1 MTEAT
6 GLRAGKA
13 IEILTRQQRRR
24 KIAESRLAQGL
35 DTVHARAIDE
45 RAGLFELALRFIPP
59 SLPASGIG
67 KQWRPERLTPSN
79 IRIKGPGGGMV
90 VESVHYPKDDQP
102 VLVRARTRISEDDR
116 PALLS
121 PVYSLHFHDV
131 SDLDPFFSRVD
142 FTLTQPGIEA
152 ALAGSPASE
161 TDSTPLIDYLN
172 KDYASFRRL
181 MLDNMTLWDSTWR
194 ERSPADLG
202 VVIIETLAYAA
213 DYLSYYQDAAATEAY
228 LFTAWRRTSVRR
240 HARLAGYRMH
250 EGCSARVWVHIA
262 VHSSLDLR
270 KGTQFTTGKSNTV
283 LPGEPAEPVGDDQ
296 GDLRIFEA
304 ITGRTL
310 DPRQNGIPIY
320 TWGASESTLRQ
331 NAFHATLAGTSLNL
345 KAGDTIV
352 FEMAELSANGDIADN
367 AVPGPRH
374 AVRLSADPLEGEDT
388 LYGVPITRIEWLP
401 EDAVPVDLPVRVP
414 GGGPVQSTVARGNIV
429 LADMGQSV
437 GPFALPMVPERGLYR
452 PELPHQGIT
461 FAEAYDPSA
470 PAAATAT
477 LRQDPTRAL
486 PCVTLYKRVP
496 GLGQVSTSWTPVAD
510 LLSSDGFDR
519 HFVVEVE
526 TGGASFLRFGD
537 GELGRRP
544 SKLTRFEARYRVG
557 DGSRGNIGADTL
569 NSVYAAGISSA
580 SAVRSVRNPLPA
592 QGGTAFENKDSA
604 RLAASSVSERR
615 YRSITPDDYAR
626 IARRHPEVN
635 SAFMERRSAGTSEID
650 VLFVQRRGGLPWDS
664 EFAET
669 IRTYIEPTRMLG
681 RTIEVVPPR
690 FTGARIEL
698 EIEVAPPAFGSPVQA
713 ALEDRFQSGI
723 RASGER
729 GFFYPDN
736 FRFGQPLYL
745 SAVLAAAMEIDNV
758 RSVRAIRFEAGAPEW
773 VDHLAEGVIRPEP
786 NHIVRVPGN
795 PREPEQGQIAF
806 VLKGDR

>member
-6 GLRAGKA
+6 AIKAGRA

-24 KIAESRLAQGL
+24 KIGESKVAQGL

-45 RAGLFELALRFIPP
+45 KAGLYELALRFVPASP
-59 SLPASGIG
+59 PASGVG

-90 VESVHYPKDDQP
+90 VESVHYPKNDDP
-102 VLVRARTRISEDDR
+102 ILVRARTRFFEDDR

-131 SDLDPFFSRVD
+131 PDLDPFFSRVD
-142 FTLTQPGIEA
+142 FNLAQRGSEA
-152 ALAGSPASE
+152 AMAGPAGSE

-181 MLDNMTLWDSTWR
+181 MLDNMTLWDPTWR
-194 ERSPADLG
+194 ERNPADLG

-262 VHSSLDLR
+262 VHSRLDLR
-270 KGTQFTTGKSNTV
+270 KGAQFTTGKSNAV
-283 LPGEPAEPVGDDQ
+283 LPGEPAEPGSNHGDQ
-296 GDLRIFEA
+296 RVFEA
-304 ITGRTL
+304 ITGKTL
-310 DPRQNGIPIY
+310 DPRLNGIPIY
-320 TWGASESTLRQ
+320 TWGADESTLRQ
-331 NAFHATLAGTSLNL
+331 GAFQATLVGDSLNL
-345 KAGDTIV
+345 KVGDTIV
-352 FEMAELSANGDIADN
+352 FEMAELSANGAIADN
-367 AVPGPRH
+367 GVAGPRH
-374 AVRLSADPLEGEDT
+374 AVRLSSDPLEGEDK
-388 LYGVPITRIEWLP
+388 LYGVPITRIEWFP
-401 EDAVPVDLPVRVP
+401 EDGVPVDMPVRVP
-414 GGGPVQSTVARGNIV
+414 REEPVQSTVARGNIV
-429 LADMGQSV
+429 LADMGQSI
-437 GPFALPMVPERGLYR
+437 GPFALPMVPEWGLYR
-452 PELPHQGIT
+452 PELAHRGIT
-461 FAEAYDPSA
+461 FAEAYDPNVPA
-470 PAAATAT
+470 PATAT
-477 LRQDPTRAL
+477 LRQDPARAL
-486 PCVTLYKRVP
+486 PCVSLYKPVP
-496 GLGQVSTSWTPVAD
+496 GLGQVSTAWTPVAD
-510 LLSSDGFDR
+510 LLASDGFDR
-519 HFVVEVE
+519 HFVVDVE
-526 TGGASFLRFGD
+526 TGGNAFLRFGD

-544 SKLTRFEARYRVG
+544 SRLTRFEARYRVG

-569 NSVYAAGISSA
+569 NSIYAAGISSP
-580 SAVRSVRNPLPA
+580 SAVRSVRNPMPA

-635 SAFMERRSAGTSEID
+635 SAFMERRSAGTFQID
-650 VLFVQRRGGLPWDS
+650 VLYVQRRGALPWDS
-664 EFAET
+664 EFAEL
-669 IRTYIEPTRMLG
+669 IEAYIEPTRMLG

-698 EIEVAPPAFGSPVQA
+698 EIEVAPRAFGSQVRA
-713 ALEDRFQSGI
+713 ALEDLFESGL

-745 SAVLAAAMEIDNV
+745 SAVVAAAMEIDNV
-758 RSVRAIRFEAGAPEW
+758 RSVRAIRFEAGGPAW

-786 NHIVRVPGN
+786 NQILRVPGD

-806 VLKGDR
+806 VLKGSR